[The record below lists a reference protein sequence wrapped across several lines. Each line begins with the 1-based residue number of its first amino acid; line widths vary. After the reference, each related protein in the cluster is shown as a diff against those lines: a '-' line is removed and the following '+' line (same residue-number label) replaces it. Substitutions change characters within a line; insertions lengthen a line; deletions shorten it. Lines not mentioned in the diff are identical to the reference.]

1 MKSYTDLE
9 QSKKLAEILP
19 LESADMTL
27 PFRHTKDDK
36 YLPGYV
42 GARSYID
49 VYNDMIALP
58 GMDKEQVCKL
68 IQPCWSLAALLGIMP
83 KEVKIKGQMYAPCLF
98 PITDGHWL
106 YKLWYNSNEIIES
119 PIAVWCDNPL
129 DACVEMIIKLHEL
142 NLL

>member
-1 MKSYTDLE
+1 MKSYTNLE

-49 VYNDMIALP
+49 VYNDMIVLP
-58 GMDKEQVCKL
+58 GMDKEEVCKL
-68 IQPCWSLAALLGIMP
+68 IQPCWSLAALLDVIP
-83 KEVKIKGQMYAPCLF
+83 YVIHKSDNEFYRLEIDKGYN
-98 PITDGHWL
+98 D
-106 YKLWYNSNEIIES
+106 YNVWYTNNGLTINGLDVTS
-119 PIAVWCDNPL
+119 DNFV
-129 DACVEMIIKLHEL
+129 DACVEMIIKLQEQ

>member
-1 MKSYTDLE
+1 MKAYTDIE

-49 VYNDMIALP
+49 VYNDMIVLP
-58 GMDKEQVCKL
+58 GMDKEEVCKL
-68 IQPCWSLAALLGIMP
+68 IQPCWSLAALFSALP
-83 KEVKIKGQMYAPCLF
+83 EYIKF
-98 PITDGHWL
+98 DGHTW
-106 YKLWYNSNEIIES
+106 KFYNDHYGVYYMNADTYDTNTFSTNSENL
-119 PIAVWCDNPL
+119 V
-129 DACVEMIIKLHEL
+129 DACYKMIIKLHEL